1 MIWIAVLLY
10 AIIAI
15 YLGWRA
21 HKLTEDGAG
30 FWTAGRSLSATSVGL
45 SISAGFMSVSWS
57 CVYAV
62 QLFYWYG
69 LAAMWLITIPW
80 LLALTGIYFLAN
92 KYHALPAFSQPEMV
106 GDRFG
111 PNAKRIV
118 AFALAF
124 VFLVWGGAEIYVA
137 ANLLAPQLSVS
148 VLWTII
154 GICVVVGIYATLGGF
169 RAVIAT
175 DKLQYIIVAFYILVM
190 AFFAVQGLGDKEQSI
205 LPPTSTLTLK
215 SNRSWTDLAGPGVLT
230 ILVGLVAYLPGWL
243 FETDLW
249 VRVQAARNDHA
260 ARRGMIIAGGNA
272 FLFVGILPF
281 IIGVAALSLFPPV
294 AGDAP
299 AIVGNEGDANF
310 VSLVH

>member
-69 LAAMWLITIPW
+69 LAAIWLITIPW

-111 PNAKRIV
+111 KNAKRIV

-148 VLWTII
+148 VFWTIT
-154 GICVVVGIYATLGGF
+154 G
-169 RAVIAT
+169 
-175 DKLQYIIVAFYILVM
+175 
-190 AFFAVQGLGDKEQSI
+190 
-205 LPPTSTLTLK
+205 
-215 SNRSWTDLAGPGVLT
+215 
-230 ILVGLVAYLPGWL
+230 
-243 FETDLW
+243 
-249 VRVQAARNDHA
+249 QAR
-260 ARRGMIIAGGNA
+260 
-272 FLFVGILPF
+272 
-281 IIGVAALSLFPPV
+281 
-294 AGDAP
+294 
-299 AIVGNEGDANF
+299 
-310 VSLVH
+310 